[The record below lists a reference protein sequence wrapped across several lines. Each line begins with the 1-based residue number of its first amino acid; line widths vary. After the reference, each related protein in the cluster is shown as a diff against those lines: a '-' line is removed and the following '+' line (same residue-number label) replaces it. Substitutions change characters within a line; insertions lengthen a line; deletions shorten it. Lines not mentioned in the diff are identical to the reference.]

1 MTEINN
7 INNNKLMD
15 ISEITKENINSNN
28 LDIYN
33 NFFDNQYQ
41 NDAFLTNIPINNN
54 KENNSEL
61 KSLKKKENS
70 LVNKINLVK
79 NKRIDMDEIS
89 FINVPK
95 AKIDNN
101 TLNYNIKHASSLA
114 KNLSDKL
121 KEIKEQI
128 KILINNNRE
137 KRNKKEN
144 QKMTYFDEQKN
155 NYVPTSIKNQLL
167 EQNKIR
173 MKEVE
178 NNYIKKRNLIE
189 DEEKKRENYLKEKK
203 KEEMEIIKKRKN
215 ENDKKVV
222 KLKKYIIKSPSKNDI
237 FLYQK
242 LNRNFIERENKLIND
257 VNIDKKV
264 KNLIYKPNF
273 YMQRQRL
280 GMINYNSESEK
291 KLEEKKNEMKK
302 LWHSRSMILKNFQH
316 DRNKLSFLNEEKL
329 TSPESTKNKNT
340 ERMIYSKK
348 VKLPTINEK
357 LKEEAKFR
365 AINIK
370 QLTGK
375 NRINFVNKKYSCDNF
390 KLLNKFRNLDYGKF
404 FAQQTS
410 KKNDIRNK
418 SDCKSDINENIERNI
433 KNFKFSKTNTIPNN
447 IIYDLNIKRRM
458 NPKEI
463 NYLKDLKETTKK
475 KYHNWN
481 NYILDNE
488 ESKFDVD
495 GVQNILKK
503 LEILDEKVKLCKELI
518 KINGKYENYTE
529 LENKVNDMKFDSM
542 KGKLVVLKEICKGSN
557 IQL

>member
-1 MTEINN
+1 M
-7 INNNKLMD
+7 
-15 ISEITKENINSNN
+15 
-28 LDIYN
+28 
-33 NFFDNQYQ
+33 
-41 NDAFLTNIPINNN
+41 
-54 KENNSEL
+54 
-61 KSLKKKENS
+61 
-70 LVNKINLVK
+70 
-79 NKRIDMDEIS
+79 
-89 FINVPK
+89 
-95 AKIDNN
+95 
-101 TLNYNIKHASSLA
+101 
-114 KNLSDKL
+114 
-121 KEIKEQI
+121 
-128 KILINNNRE
+128 
-137 KRNKKEN
+137 
-144 QKMTYFDEQKN
+144 
-155 NYVPTSIKNQLL
+155 
-167 EQNKIR
+167 
-173 MKEVE
+173 
-178 NNYIKKRNLIE
+178 
-189 DEEKKRENYLKEKK
+189 
-203 KEEMEIIKKRKN
+203 
-215 ENDKKVV
+215 
-222 KLKKYIIKSPSKNDI
+222 
-237 FLYQK
+237 
-242 LNRNFIERENKLIND
+242 NRNFIEKENKLIND

-273 YMQRQRL
+273 YLQRQRL
-280 GMINYNSESEK
+280 GMINNNNESEK

-302 LWHSRSMILKNFQH
+302 LWHSRSMILKNFQN
-316 DRNKLSFLNEEKL
+316 DRNKLSFLNEEKI

-447 IIYDLNIKRRM
+447 IIYDLNIKRRI

>member
-7 INNNKLMD
+7 INNNKFID

-101 TLNYNIKHASSLA
+101 TLNCNIKHASSLA

-128 KILINNNRE
+128 KLLSNNNRE

-144 QKMTYFDEQKN
+144 QKMAYFDEQKN
-155 NYVPTSIKNQLL
+155 NFVPTSIKNQLL

-178 NNYIKKRNLIE
+178 NNYLKKRNIIE

-203 KEEMEIIKKRKN
+203 KEEMEIIKKRKS

-222 KLKKYIIKSPSKNDI
+222 KLKKYIIKTPSKNDI

-242 LNRNFIERENKLIND
+242 LNRNFIEKENKLIND
-257 VNIDKKV
+257 ANIDKKV

-273 YMQRQRL
+273 YLQRQRL
-280 GMINYNSESEK
+280 GMINNNSESEK

-302 LWHSRSMILKNFQH
+302 LWHSRSMILKNFQN
-316 DRNKLSFLNEEKL
+316 DRNKLLFLNEEKI

-390 KLLNKFRNLDYGKF
+390 KILNKFKNLDYGKY

-433 KNFKFSKTNTIPNN
+433 KNFKFSKINAIPNN
-447 IIYDLNIKRRM
+447 LIYDLNIKRRI

-463 NYLKDLKETTKK
+463 NYLKDLKETSKK

-503 LEILDEKVKLCKELI
+503 IEKLDEKVRLCKELI

-529 LENKVNDMKFDSM
+529 LENKVNDMKIDSM

-557 IQL
+557 IKL